1 MCEID
6 TYTEGQCDIS
16 ELRALTV
23 DQLVDRLTRSEQHVR
38 RLARERRRL
47 LEQIADLVESL
58 ERVSLTS
65 IIYQTRDGQS
75 HARAGHG
82 S

>member
-6 TYTEGQCDIS
+6 TYTEGQCDCL

-23 DQLVDRLTRSEQHVR
+23 DQLVERLTRAELHVR

-47 LEQIADLVESL
+47 LEQIADLVETM
-58 ERVSLTS
+58 ERVSLSS
-65 IIYQTRDGQS
+65 IIYQGRDGRS
-75 HARAGHG
+75 LSRV
-82 S
+82 